1 MRTGIVL
8 GVLVLLA
15 TQGHAASRD
24 VRLAPPLGAGGA
36 TAFQPGDTADHVRI
50 KTVNRDSKDENR
62 VIVTVEIDP
71 GFHINANPASL
82 DYLIPTTLN
91 ITNQAPRRVIYP
103 PPILF
108 KPKFADEALE
118 VYEGTVQIAA
128 EFPQGLLRQVSSLF
142 GTVTAQA
149 CTEAICL
156 PPAAL
161 SLAWHGSL
169 PDRPSSK

>member
-1 MRTGIVL
+1 M
-8 GVLVLLA
+8 LA
-15 TQGHAASRD
+15 TQGYAASRD
-24 VRLAPPLGAGGA
+24 VGFAPSIGAGGA
-36 TAFQPGDTADHVRI
+36 TNYRAGDTADHMRI
-50 KTVNRDSKDENR
+50 KTVNRDSKNENR
-62 VIVTVEIDP
+62 VIVTVEIDR

-91 ITNQAPRRVIYP
+91 ITNQAPRRVVYP
-103 PPILF
+103 SPVLF

-128 EFPQGLLRQVSSLF
+128 EFPQGLLLRVSNLF

-149 CTEAICL
+149 CTETICL

-161 SLAWHGSL
+161 PLAWHGSM
-169 PDRPSSK
+169 PDRPTPP